1 VTCDLWH
8 DYFFHAWIK
17 SRAKKYRFKKK
28 KKGENAKKF
37 LVEKK
42 KEKIGLDLMILL
54 DKIKIGPGRD
64 FTQKK

>member
-1 VTCDLWH
+1 MHGLNHVQRN
-8 DYFFHAWIK
+8 IG
-17 SRAKKYRFKKK
+17 SRKK

-64 FTQKK
+64 FTQKKMNLKFGINK